1 MSTRHHRFQKPHHPY
16 RRLKK
21 TFNGSQ
27 EHESAPIPLTG
38 QLVLERV
45 EDINTI
51 FGKTQKKLTSKSCIS
66 KKRSILFDPP
76 YWFYLDIRHCIDVM
90 HVEKNLCDS
99 VIGTLLNIQGKMK
112 DGLNTCQDLAD
123 LGIRS

>member
-1 MSTRHHRFQKPHHPY
+1 MFYETLSPLPVIE
-16 RRLKK
+16 K

-90 HVEKNLCDS
+90 HVEKMC
-99 VIGTLLNIQGKMK
+99 VIVSSKHFLTFMARQRMV
-112 DGLNTCQDLAD
+112 
-123 LGIRS
+123 